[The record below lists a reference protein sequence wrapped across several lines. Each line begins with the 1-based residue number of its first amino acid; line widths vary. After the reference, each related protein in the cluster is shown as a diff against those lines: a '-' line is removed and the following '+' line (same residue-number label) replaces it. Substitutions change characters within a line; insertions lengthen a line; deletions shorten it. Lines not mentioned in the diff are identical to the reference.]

1 MKQKKVKAYFHTRS
15 TAQLDAEIEKILAEQ
30 HKDKDINELLKEGEE
45 FAGWSPPHEIH
56 GIPYEELHTKHE
68 DT

>member
-1 MKQKKVKAYFHTRS
+1 MKQIKAYFHTKS

-30 HKDKDINELLKEGEE
+30 HEDKDLSELEE

-56 GIPYEELHTKHE
+56 GVPYETLYNNKNE
-68 DT
+68 DTP